1 MIFQIS
7 KQNTFQYIFI
17 HIKNKMILVN
27 SIFWQKKK
35 KNFYGNKYDN
45 N

>member
-35 KNFYGNKYDN
+35 KFLW
-45 N
+45 